1 MISNRFYCY
10 YYSDTPNAM
19 VTGELDKIMSV
30 SCPNCNGRIEACRR
44 RTDLNERRI
53 YPIVAEIG
61 SSANATAACEEMCS
75 FLPRYRRPQPD
86 AIGSMHAA
94 ARGGA
99 RGRLSA
105 LSGNPAAI
113 RSLAVLLTAG
123 LALVWLVSFL
133 AGSRLPEDATGTAG
147 GSGTGFVGGLF
158 GTSAKPKK
166 KKRFSGLRKKIG
178 DKAQKIKSAIK
189 AKIHRGA
196 PNAAAAG
203 AIEAK
208 RGQQHR
214 IAIVIP
220 YFSSAND
227 PSLPPYFDL
236 FAQSAG
242 GSADLVDFLIF
253 HTGLP
258 SHVLPDPSTL
268 PPNVKLI
275 DLQSTTKLAELLL
288 RVTDRRTKESLKM
301 DRPKLTS
308 MITKTIE
315 HHPYVLVEYKPATG
329 HIFADYLTDYSH
341 WGYSDLDIIW
351 GDLPRWITKEEL
363 TDWDLVTYG
372 FGDQDRVYLRGQ
384 FTFHK
389 NNDKINQLWRGCDY
403 LSEAD
408 VRYSKLLE
416 GSEQFKL
423 ESAEGC
429 YSAAVLHTDDIK
441 VKYTVKALTD
451 AEGAGAD
458 SAILHGLYVGLGQ
471 NGDRSVV
478 WTAGVGEGDGQKLLN
493 LPMNWFEDEDIAYG
507 YFDVNNP
514 LQWEV
519 GERTKVRSYRDEY
532 GNDDEFQKCMYWA
545 PKTYQR
551 DICVK
556 DVRWFDHTV
565 MLINGQLY
573 KQKIETYAF
582 PNRIV
587 SYPFFHF
594 QEWKRYFRRGQL
606 RAVEGKAGVKD
617 LAGWIISEDG
627 ALPIPQP
634 YSNDDLALEVTTRL
648 SHWVEARSVGLEA
661 ESSGASTTLPSR
673 KYCLR
678 FSPHKV
684 GGGKSRAIACD
695 EPVSWRD
702 ESQVIVLHAGDEWSD
717 WKNAVADVTL
727 ALTAQYVHSEED
739 DDGDDSVLSGLLD
752 TADSNIAAWSGQP
765 SILLIHVA
773 GATRDIAE
781 RVHERYRS
789 NPKMKHSL
797 VAAIFTENALAVS
810 RNALL
815 NMASE
820 AAWTRWVVTGL
831 EVERGLVMSK
841 ESLLFARRASISHS
855 SMAATALLIPQFG
868 TSKETTASLSVTDLL
883 KDLSSI
889 NEDMSALDCEKCA
902 NDGGM
907 RVDKHIV
914 QQINSIWKDSTKKE
928 VGSGVAAGTPA
939 KESTETARASAE
951 LNALLIQL
959 LQRGQSKSLRHYD
972 QSPIILLDALGPES
986 GTLTSGIAPAPEELA
1001 GSRCYNA
1008 LRLSQLALLGYG
1020 IGVVPG
1026 AFAASTKS
1034 TRKSI
1039 CGKNAA
1045 AATNTAQRE
1054 RVFGTRCS
1062 ACFMYGDE
1070 DVLKD
1075 LAMDERARAAD
1086 AAVFWRELKKQTE
1099 RNA

>member
-1 MISNRFYCY
+1 MY
-10 YYSDTPNAM
+10 
-19 VTGELDKIMSV
+19 
-30 SCPNCNGRIEACRR
+30 
-44 RTDLNERRI
+44 
-53 YPIVAEIG
+53 
-61 SSANATAACEEMCS
+61 
-75 FLPRYRRPQPD
+75 
-86 AIGSMHAA
+86 A
-94 ARGGA
+94 ARGGQGGGA
-99 RGRLSA
+99 RGRLAA

-123 LALVWLVSFL
+123 LAVVSLVCLL
-133 AGSRLPEDATGTAG
+133 IGSRLPDDTTTTGGAG
-147 GSGTGFVGGLF
+147 YVGGLF

-189 AKIHRGA
+189 AKIHPGA
-196 PNAAAAG
+196 PKASPTV
-203 AIEAK
+203 AIDAK
-208 RGQQHR
+208 HGQHR

-242 GSADLVDFLIF
+242 GSKDLVDFLIF

-258 SHVLPDPSTL
+258 PHVLPDPVTL
-268 PPNVKLI
+268 PTNVRLI

-288 RVTDRRTKESLKM
+288 RVTDRRTAESLKM
-301 DRPKLTS
+301 DRPKLTN
-308 MITKTIE
+308 MVAKTIE

-329 HIFADYLTDYSH
+329 HIFADYLTEYSH

-351 GDLPRWITKEEL
+351 GDLPRWVSKEEL
-363 TDWDLVTYG
+363 TDWDIVSYG

-389 NNDKINQLWRGCDY
+389 NNDKINQLWRGCEY

-408 VRYSKLLE
+408 VRYSKLLK

-429 YSAAVLHTDDIK
+429 YSAVALHTDDIK

-471 NGDRSVV
+471 NSDRSVV
-478 WTAGVGEGDGQKLLN
+478 WTAGMEEGDGQRLLN
-493 LPMNWFEDEDIAYG
+493 LSINWFEDKEIAYG
-507 YFDVNNP
+507 YADVENP

-519 GERTKVRSYRDEY
+519 GERILVRSYRDEY
-532 GNDDEFQKCMYWA
+532 GDDGEFQKCMYWA

-556 DVRWFDHTV
+556 DVQWFDHTV

-587 SYPFFHF
+587 SYPFFHY

-606 RAVEGKAGVKD
+606 RAAEGRAGAKD
-617 LAGWIISEDG
+617 LAGWVISEDG
-627 ALPIPQP
+627 ALPIPE
-634 YSNDDLALEVTTRL
+634 SSSSGDLALDVPTRL
-648 SHWVEARSVGLEA
+648 SNWIGARSVGVDA
-661 ESSGASTTLPSR
+661 ESDASASLPSR

-678 FSPHKV
+678 FSPHRV
-684 GGGKSRAIACD
+684 GGGKSRAVACY

-702 ESQVIVLHAGDEWSD
+702 ESQVMVLHAGDGWSD
-717 WKNAVADVTL
+717 WSNAATDVTL
-727 ALTAQYVHSEED
+727 ALSVQYVRSEDEQSD
-739 DDGDDSVLSGLLD
+739 DDSALYGLLD
-752 TADSNIAAWSGQP
+752 TADSNIEVWSGQP
-765 SILLIHVA
+765 SILLLHVA

-781 RVHERYRS
+781 KVHERYRF

-820 AAWTRWVVTGL
+820 ASWTRWVVTGL
-831 EVERGLVMSK
+831 EIERGLVLSK
-841 ESLLFARRASISHS
+841 ESLLFARRAAGSHS
-855 SMAATALLIPQFG
+855 DMAGNALLIPQFG
-868 TSKETTASLSVTDLL
+868 TSRESASALSVTDLI
-883 KDLSSI
+883 KELSSI
-889 NEDMSALDCEKCA
+889 NEDMSLLDCEKCVS
-902 NDGGM
+902 DESM

-914 QQINSIWKDSTKKE
+914 QQINSIWKDSTKNE
-928 VGSGVAAGTPA
+928 LGSVVSAGTSA
-939 KESTETARASAE
+939 KGSTGSAKASAE
-951 LNALLIQL
+951 LSALLIQL
-959 LQRGQSKSLRHYD
+959 LQRGQSKSLRYFD
-972 QSPIILLDALGPES
+972 QSPIILLDALGPKS
-986 GTLTSGIAPAPEELA
+986 GTLTSDVAPAPEELA

-1008 LRLSQLALLGYG
+1008 LRLSQMALLGFG

-1026 AFAASTKS
+1026 AFAASTKT
-1034 TRKSI
+1034 TRESI
-1039 CGKNAA
+1039 CGQNAVA
-1045 AATNTAQRE
+1045 DTNISHQKRIS
-1054 RVFGTRCS
+1054 GSRCS
-1062 ACFMYGDE
+1062 TCFMYDDE
-1070 DVLKD
+1070 DVLRD

-1086 AAVFWRELKKQTE
+1086 AAVFWRELASTKQTKL
-1099 RNA
+1099 

>member
-1 MISNRFYCY
+1 MI
-10 YYSDTPNAM
+10 
-19 VTGELDKIMSV
+19 
-30 SCPNCNGRIEACRR
+30 
-44 RTDLNERRI
+44 
-53 YPIVAEIG
+53 AEIG
-61 SSANATAACEEMCS
+61 SPASYLRTSSYVAWPQAKATIMCS
-75 FLPRYRRPQPD
+75 FLQIQYSTATTILSVP
-86 AIGSMHAA
+86 GSISMYA
-94 ARGGA
+94 ARGGQSGGA
-99 RGRLSA
+99 RSRLSA
-105 LSGNPAAI
+105 LSKNPAAI
-113 RSLAVLLTAG
+113 RSIAVLLTAG
-123 LALVWLVSFL
+123 LAAVWLVSVL
-133 AGSRLPEDATGTAG
+133 AGSRVEDTTSTTTTSAVGYG
-147 GSGTGFVGGLF
+147 GGLF
-158 GTSAKPKK
+158 GTSVKPKK
-166 KKRFSGLRKKIG
+166 KKRFSGLRKNIG

-196 PNAAAAG
+196 PKASPTAA
-203 AIEAK
+203 IVAK
-208 RGQQHR
+208 NGQHR

-258 SHVLPDPSTL
+258 PHVLPDPATL
-268 PPNVKLI
+268 PSNVKLI

-288 RVTDRRTKESLKM
+288 RVTDRRTEDSLKM
-301 DRPKLTS
+301 DRPKLTN
-308 MITKTIE
+308 MIAKTIE

-329 HIFADYLTDYSH
+329 HIFADYLTEYSH

-351 GDLPRWITKEEL
+351 GDLPRWVSKEEL
-363 TDWDLVTYG
+363 TDWDIVTYG

-389 NNDKINQLWRGCDY
+389 NNDKINQLWRGCEY

-408 VRYSKLLE
+408 IRYSKLLK
-416 GSEQFKL
+416 GTEQFKL

-429 YSAAVLHTDDIK
+429 YSAVVLHTDDIK

-478 WTAGVGEGDGQKLLN
+478 WTAGVEEGSGQRLLN
-493 LPMNWFEDEDIAYG
+493 LPVNWFEDEEIAYG
-507 YFDVNNP
+507 YTDIKNP

-532 GNDDEFQKCMYWA
+532 GDDGEFQKCMYWA

-556 DVRWFDHTV
+556 DVHWFDHTV

-587 SYPFFHF
+587 SYPFFHY

-606 RAVEGKAGVKD
+606 RAVEGKAGMKD

-627 ALPIPQP
+627 ALPIPKP
-634 YSNDDLALEVTTRL
+634 SVRGDLSLDVPTRL
-648 SHWVEARSVGLEA
+648 SNWIDARSVGVDA
-661 ESSGASTTLPSR
+661 ESGASTSLPSR

-684 GGGKSRAIACD
+684 GGAKSRAIACD

-717 WKNAVADVTL
+717 WKNAATDVTL
-727 ALTAQYVHSEED
+727 ALTVQYVRPEYEESD
-739 DDGDDSVLSGLLD
+739 DDSVLNGLLD
-752 TADSNIAAWSGQP
+752 TADSNIAVWSGQP

-773 GATRDIAE
+773 GATRDMAE
-781 RVHERYRS
+781 MVHGRYRS
-789 NPKMKHSL
+789 NPQMKHSL

-831 EVERGLVMSK
+831 EVERGLVLSK
-841 ESLLFARRASISHS
+841 ESLLFARRASSSHS
-855 SMAATALLIPQFG
+855 DIAGNALILPQFG
-868 TSKETTASLSVTDLL
+868 TSKETAAALSVTDLL

-889 NEDMSALDCEKCA
+889 NEDMSALDCEKCVS
-902 NDGGM
+902 DGGM

-914 QQINSIWKDSTKKE
+914 QQINTIWKDSTKKE
-928 VGSGVAAGTPA
+928 LGSGAAGTPA
-939 KESTETARASAE
+939 KESTETVKASTE
-951 LNALLIQL
+951 LKSLLIQL
-959 LQRGQSKSLRHYD
+959 LQRGQSKSLRHFD
-972 QSPIILLDALGPES
+972 QSPIMLLDALGPES
-986 GTLTSGIAPAPEELA
+986 GTLTSDIAPAPEELA

-1008 LRLSQLALLGYG
+1008 LRLSQMALMGFG

-1026 AFAASTKS
+1026 AFAASTKG
-1034 TRKSI
+1034 TRNPI

-1045 AATNTAQRE
+1045 AVANTVHQE
-1054 RVFGTRCS
+1054 RISGSRCS
-1062 ACFMYGDE
+1062 TCFMYDDE
-1070 DVLKD
+1070 DVLRD

-1086 AAVFWRELKKQTE
+1086 AAVFWRELASKRQTKHD
-1099 RNA
+1099 A